1 MVNPAPDTDSDRIVL
16 EIAGLSCGGCADKTR
31 RSLEAV
37 AGVAAVTVDHQAGR
51 AEITPEPDA
60 APAPEQLLGAVRA
73 AGYTG
78 KLAHQPRSAKI
89 DLPVFG
95 MSCGGCAAKVQR
107 ELEALDT
114 VAAAEVDHTRGLA
127 TVTPADGGPQA
138 HDLAAAVARAGFSV
152 TPQGADQAG
161 GPSEAEGSSDEG
173 RGQHASVADQ
183 PATAEAASP
192 AEGDVCDLAIEGM
205 TCASCVSTVEQALTQ
220 VPGVAGASVNL
231 ANKQARVRLSQKVD
245 PQRLARAVKDA
256 GYDARPAAQEDG
268 DAEAAR
274 ELAKARREWTLF
286 AVSALLTLPLVAQM
300 GFGLVGLP
308 GHLPPLVQ
316 LALAAPVQIFA
327 GARFYKAAWP
337 ALKRFSGNMDTLVAL
352 GTTAA
357 FGLSLYHVAVAPAG
371 EWLAWGGGGHL
382 YFEAA
387 AAVITLVLLGR
398 ILEDRATR
406 SAGAAV
412 KALMRLRPEEARVER
427 GGETVSVPAN
437 QVVQGDITVVRPGE
451 RIPVDGTVLSGES
464 QADES
469 LVTGESLPVGKG
481 PGDGVIGGAING
493 DGLLRIEA
501 TAVGRQSTLSKII
514 DMVQSAQASKPPVQ
528 RLVDKV
534 ASVFVP
540 AVVAV
545 AIATFAGWMLAG
557 AGAETAL
564 IAAVA
569 VLVIACPCALGLATP
584 TAIMVGTGMAAR
596 RGVLIKDAS
605 ALEQARAVTT
615 VVFDKTGTL
624 TEGKPEVR
632 DARALGGAD
641 ESDLLRLVGS
651 VQQGS
656 SHPLAEAISR
666 YAQDRG
672 AELTA
677 PDDFKNVAGKG
688 VLASV
693 DGERLAVGSARL
705 MAEQGVDTTSARELA
720 DGFEG
725 QGWSVVYV
733 ARLGDTPQ
741 LLGAIGLGD
750 ALKPGVAAAVAALQ
764 AEGIEVTLLSGD
776 NRRAAEAVAARVG
789 IDRVIAEVLPA
800 DKEREIERLRR
811 QGHVIAMVGDG
822 VNDAPALAAADVGIA
837 MGEGTDVALKTAG
850 IALMRGDPRLV
861 AEAIH
866 LSRITYSKIRQNLFW
881 AFAYNTVAIPVAA
894 AGLLSP
900 MIAGAAMALSS
911 VSVATNSLLLR
922 RQGRIADRAD
932 AAVRSAE
939 TAHKQAGEASA

>member
-1 MVNPAPDTDSDRIVL
+1 MAETAHATERDTIVL
-16 EIAGLSCGGCADKTR
+16 EIAGLSCGGCAAKTR
-31 RSLEAV
+31 RHLEAV
-37 AGVAAVTVDHQAGR
+37 DGVRAADVDHAAGR
-51 AEITPEPDA
+51 AEVTPAPGA
-60 APAPEQLLGAVRA
+60 APAPEDLLAAVHA
-73 AGYTG
+73 AGYTA
-78 KLAHQPRSAKI
+78 KLAQRPGSAKI

-95 MSCGGCAAKVQR
+95 MSCGGCAAEVRR

-114 VAAAEVDHTRGLA
+114 VAAAEVDDARGLA

-138 HDLAAAVARAGFSV
+138 AELAAAVARAGFRV
-152 TPQGADQAG
+152 TPQASGNADHSAPQPTEETASEPAAG
-161 GPSEAEGSSDEG
+161 PGSAEA
-173 RGQHASVADQ
+173 Q
-183 PATAEAASP
+183 PAGTETEQGA
-192 AEGDVCDLAIEGM
+192 VCDLTIEGM
-205 TCASCVSTVEQALTQ
+205 TCASCVSTVERALNR

-231 ANKQARVRLSQKVD
+231 ANKQARVRLSQKVEPD
-245 PQRLARAVKDA
+245 RLAQAVKDA
-256 GYDARPAAQEDG
+256 GYGARPTEPADS
-268 DAEAAR
+268 DAEAAGAH
-274 ELAKARREWTLF
+274 AKARREWALF
-286 AVSALLTLPLVAQM
+286 AVSAMLTLPLVAQM

-357 FGLSLYHVAVAPAG
+357 FGLSLYHVAVAPVG
-371 EWLAWGGGGHL
+371 EWLGWGGAGQL

-398 ILEDRATR
+398 MLEDRATR

-412 KALMRLRPEEARVER
+412 QALMRLRPEQARVER
-427 GGETVSVPAN
+427 DGETVAVPAD
-437 QVVQGDITVVRPGE
+437 QVVRGDVALVRPGE
-451 RIPVDGTVLSGES
+451 RIPVDGTVLTGES

-469 LVTGESLPVGKG
+469 LVTGESLPVAKA
-481 PGDGVIGGAING
+481 PGEAVIGGSING
-493 DGLLRIEA
+493 DGLLRIAA
-501 TAVGRQSTLSKII
+501 TAVGQQSTLARII
-514 DMVQSAQASKPPVQ
+514 DLVQTAQASKPPVQ
-528 RLVDKV
+528 RLVDRV

-545 AIATFAGWMLAG
+545 AVATCVGWVLAG
-557 AGAETAL
+557 ASLETAL
-564 IAAVA
+564 IYAVA

-584 TAIMVGTGMAAR
+584 TAIMVGTGLAAR
-596 RGVLIKDAS
+596 RGVLIKDAA

-624 TEGKPEVR
+624 TEGRPEVR
-632 DARALGGAD
+632 DARPLGGTH
-641 ESDLLRLVGS
+641 ENDLLRLVAS

-656 SHPLAEAISR
+656 SHPLAEAIVA
-666 YAQDRG
+666 YGQDRG
-672 AELTA
+672 ISLAT
-677 PDDFKNVAGKG
+677 PDDFRNVAGKG
-688 VLASV
+688 VLATV
-693 DGERLAVGSARL
+693 DGRRLAVGSARL
-705 MAEQGVDTTSARELA
+705 MGEHGVDTSAAQDTA
-720 DGFEG
+720 DSFEG
-725 QGWSVVYV
+725 QGWSIVYV
-733 ARLGDTPQ
+733 GELGDSPR

-750 ALKPGVAAAVAALQ
+750 ALKPGVEAAIDALQ

-776 NRRAAEAVAARVG
+776 NRRAAQAVAGQLG

-800 DKEREIERLRR
+800 DKEREIERLRQ

-837 MGEGTDVALKTAG
+837 MGGGTDVALQTAG

-866 LSRITYSKIRQNLFW
+866 LSRATYAKIRQNLFW

-900 MIAGAAMALSS
+900 MIAGAAMAMSS

-922 RQGRIADRAD
+922 RHGRVAGRAAPEPA
-932 AAVRSAE
+932 AAVPA
-939 TAHKQAGEASA
+939 KEAKA

>member
-1 MVNPAPDTDSDRIVL
+1 MVEAVRETRSDRILL
-16 EIAGLSCGGCADKTR
+16 EVEGLSCGGCAAKTR
-31 RSLEAV
+31 RHLEAV
-37 AGVAAVTVDHQAGR
+37 DGVAAASVDHTQGR
-51 AEITPEPDA
+51 AEVTSA
-60 APAPEQLLGAVRA
+60 AGPRPAPEDLVAAVRA
-73 AGYTG
+73 AGYTA
-78 KLAHQPRSAKI
+78 KLAHRPDSAKI

-95 MSCGGCAAKVQR
+95 MTCAGCAAKVR
-107 ELEALDT
+107 GELEALDT
-114 VAAAEVDHTRGLA
+114 VATAEVDHARGLA
-127 TVTPADGGPQA
+127 TIAPADGAPRA
-138 HDLAAAVARAGFSV
+138 EDLAAAVTRAGFSV
-152 TPQGADQAG
+152 APQATDKTENSDRAGADTVEPDTA
-161 GPSEAEGSSDEG
+161 
-173 RGQHASVADQ
+173 VADGTPETGTSAGAGEQ
-183 PATAEAASP
+183 
-192 AEGDVCDLAIEGM
+192 VCDLTIEGM
-205 TCASCVSTVEQALTQ
+205 TCASCVSTVEQALGG

-231 ANKQARVRLSQKVD
+231 ANKQARVRLSQQVD
-245 PQRLARAVKDA
+245 PQRLAQAVKDA
-256 GYDARPAAQEDG
+256 GYGARPAGEADG
-268 DAEAAR
+268 DGEAAR
-274 ELAKARREWTLF
+274 ERTKAKREWALF
-286 AVSALLTLPLVAQM
+286 AVAAALTLPLVAQM

-308 GHLPPLVQ
+308 GHLPPLIQ

-357 FGLSLYHVAVAPAG
+357 FGLSLYHVAVAPVGA
-371 EWLAWGGGGHL
+371 WLAWGGAGHL

-412 KALMRLRPEEARVER
+412 QALMRLRPEEARVER
-427 GGETVSVPAN
+427 GGATITVPAD

-451 RIPVDGTVLSGES
+451 RIPVDGKVRSGES

-469 LVTGESLPVGKG
+469 LITGESLPVGKG
-481 PGDGVIGGAING
+481 PEDTVIGGSING

-501 TAVGRQSTLSKII
+501 TAVGQQSTLARII

-528 RLVDKV
+528 RLVDRV

-540 AVVAV
+540 AVVAL
-545 AIATFAGWMLAG
+545 ALATFAGWMLAG
-557 AGAETAL
+557 AGTETAL
-564 IAAVA
+564 IYAVA

-584 TAIMVGTGMAAR
+584 TAIMVGTGLAAR

-632 DARALGGAD
+632 EARPLGGAG
-641 ESDLLRLVGS
+641 EADLLCLVGS

-656 SHPLAEAISR
+656 SHPLAEAIVG
-666 YAQDRG
+666 YARERG
-672 AELTA
+672 AQLTT

-688 VLASV
+688 VLAHV
-693 DGERLAVGSARL
+693 DGRRLVVGSARL
-705 MAEQGVDTTSARELA
+705 MADHGVDIESARALT

-733 ARLGDTPQ
+733 AELGATPA
-741 LLGAIGLGD
+741 LIGAIGLGD
-750 ALKPGVAAAVAALQ
+750 ALKPGVAAAVDALQ

-789 IDRVIAEVLPA
+789 IDRVIAEVLPE
-800 DKEREIERLRR
+800 DKEREIERLRE

-866 LSRITYSKIRQNLFW
+866 LSRTTYSKIRQNLFW

-922 RQGRIADRAD
+922 RQGRVAEGVAQ
-932 AAVRSAE
+932 AARPAE
-939 TAHKQAGEASA
+939 TAGKQVEEASA

>member
-1 MVNPAPDTDSDRIVL
+1 MVEAVRDTRSDSILL
-16 EIAGLSCGGCADKTR
+16 EVEGLSCGGCAAKTQR
-31 RSLEAV
+31 HLEAV
-37 AGVAAVTVDHQAGR
+37 DGVAAASVDHTQGR
-51 AEITPEPDA
+51 AEVTPA
-60 APAPEQLLGAVRA
+60 AGARLAPEELLAAVRD
-73 AGYTG
+73 AGYTA
-78 KLAHQPRSAKI
+78 KLAHRPDSAKI

-95 MSCGGCAAKVQR
+95 MTCAGCAAKVKG

-114 VAAAEVDHTRGLA
+114 VTTAEVDQARGLA
-127 TVTPADGGPQA
+127 TITPADGGPRA
-138 HDLAAAVARAGFSV
+138 EDLAAAVTRAGFSV
-152 TPQGADQAG
+152 MPQATDKAENSAPAGA
-161 GPSEAEGSSDEG
+161 GPVAPDT
-173 RGQHASVADQ
+173 AVADGTFEIGTSAGAGEQ
-183 PATAEAASP
+183 
-192 AEGDVCDLAIEGM
+192 VCDLTIDGM
-205 TCASCVSTVEQALTQ
+205 TCASCVSTVEQALGG

-231 ANKQARVRLSQKVD
+231 ANKQARVRLSQQVD
-245 PQRLARAVKDA
+245 PQRLAQAVNDA
-256 GYDARPAAQEDG
+256 GYGARPAGEADG
-268 DAEAAR
+268 DGEAAR
-274 ELAKARREWTLF
+274 ERAKAKREWALF
-286 AVSALLTLPLVAQM
+286 AVAAALTLPLVAQM

-308 GHLPPLVQ
+308 GHLPPLIQ

-357 FGLSLYHVAVAPAG
+357 FGLSLYHVAVAPVG
-371 EWLAWGGGGHL
+371 EWLAWGGAGHL

-412 KALMRLRPEEARVER
+412 QALMRLRPEEARVER
-427 GGETVSVPAN
+427 GGETITVPAD

-451 RIPVDGTVLSGES
+451 RIPVDGKVLSGES

-481 PGDGVIGGAING
+481 PEDKVIGGSING

-501 TAVGRQSTLSKII
+501 TAVGQQSTLARII

-545 AIATFAGWMLAG
+545 AVATFAGWMLAG
-557 AGAETAL
+557 VGTETAL
-564 IAAVA
+564 IYAVA

-584 TAIMVGTGMAAR
+584 TAIMVGTGLAAR

-632 DARALGGAD
+632 DARPLGGAG
-641 ESDLLRLVGS
+641 EADLLRLVGS

-656 SHPLAEAISR
+656 SHPLAAAIVG
-666 YAQDRG
+666 YAREHG
-672 AELTA
+672 AQLTT

-688 VLASV
+688 VLAQV
-693 DGERLAVGSARL
+693 DGRRLAVGSARL
-705 MAEQGVDTTSARELA
+705 MADHGVDTDTARALT

-733 ARLGDTPQ
+733 AELGETPA
-741 LLGAIGLGD
+741 LIGAIGLGD
-750 ALKPGVAAAVAALQ
+750 ALKPGVAAAVDALQ

-776 NRRAAEAVAARVG
+776 NRRAAEAVAAQVG
-789 IDRVIAEVLPA
+789 IDRVIAEVLPQ
-800 DKEREIERLRR
+800 DKAAEIERLRE

-866 LSRITYSKIRQNLFW
+866 LSRTTYAKIRQNLFW

-922 RQGRIADRAD
+922 RQGRVAEGAGPTAAPRSHDVRA
-932 AAVRSAE
+932 
-939 TAHKQAGEASA
+939 KEASA

>member
-1 MVNPAPDTDSDRIVL
+1 
-16 EIAGLSCGGCADKTR
+16 
-31 RSLEAV
+31 
-37 AGVAAVTVDHQAGR
+37 
-51 AEITPEPDA
+51 
-60 APAPEQLLGAVRA
+60 
-73 AGYTG
+73 
-78 KLAHQPRSAKI
+78 
-89 DLPVFG
+89 
-95 MSCGGCAAKVQR
+95 
-107 ELEALDT
+107 
-114 VAAAEVDHTRGLA
+114 
-127 TVTPADGGPQA
+127 
-138 HDLAAAVARAGFSV
+138 
-152 TPQGADQAG
+152 
-161 GPSEAEGSSDEG
+161 
-173 RGQHASVADQ
+173 
-183 PATAEAASP
+183 
-192 AEGDVCDLAIEGM
+192 
-205 TCASCVSTVEQALTQ
+205 
-220 VPGVAGASVNL
+220 
-231 ANKQARVRLSQKVD
+231 
-245 PQRLARAVKDA
+245 
-256 GYDARPAAQEDG
+256 
-268 DAEAAR
+268 
-274 ELAKARREWTLF
+274 
-286 AVSALLTLPLVAQM
+286 
-300 GFGLVGLP
+300 
-308 GHLPPLVQ
+308 
-316 LALAAPVQIFA
+316 VQIFA

-357 FGLSLYHVAVAPAG
+357 FGLSLYHVAVAPVG
-371 EWLAWGGGGHL
+371 EWLAWGGAGHL

-412 KALMRLRPEEARVER
+412 QALMRLRPEEARVER
-427 GGETVSVPAN
+427 GGETVTVPADH
-437 QVVQGDITVVRPGE
+437 VAQGDVAIVRPGE
-451 RIPVDGTVLSGES
+451 RIPVDGRVLSGES

-481 PGDGVIGGAING
+481 PEDAVIGGSING

-501 TAVGRQSTLSKII
+501 TAVGRQSTLSRII

-545 AIATFAGWMLAG
+545 AIATCIGWLIAG

-564 IAAVA
+564 IYAVT

-584 TAIMVGTGMAAR
+584 TAIMVGTGLAAR
-596 RGVLIKDAS
+596 RGVLIKDAA

-632 DARALGGAD
+632 EATPVNGAGKG
-641 ESDLLRLVGS
+641 ELLHLVAS

-656 SHPLAEAISR
+656 SHPLAEAIV
-666 YAQDRG
+666 AHARG
-672 AELTA
+672 RDARLDA
-677 PDDFKNVAGKG
+677 PEDFRNVAGKG
-688 VLASV
+688 VLATV
-693 DGERLAVGSARL
+693 DGRRVAVGSARL
-705 MAEQGVDTTSARELA
+705 MAEQGIDTAPARELA

-725 QGWSVVYV
+725 RGWSVIYV
-733 ARLGDTPQ
+733 GELGERPRLV
-741 LLGAIGLGD
+741 GAIGLGD
-750 ALKPGVAAAVAALQ
+750 QLKPGVRAAVEALQ

-776 NRRAAEAVAARVG
+776 NRRAAEAVAAQVG
-789 IDRVIAEVLPA
+789 IDRVIAEVLPE
-800 DKEREIERLRR
+800 DKEREIENLRQ

-866 LSRITYSKIRQNLFW
+866 LSRTTYTKIRQNLFW

-922 RQGRIADRAD
+922 RQGRIADRAAP
-932 AAVRSAE
+932 AAAQDVR
-939 TAHKQAGEASA
+939 EASA

>member
-1 MVNPAPDTDSDRIVL
+1 MVEPARSADNDPIVL
-16 EIAGLSCGGCADKTR
+16 EIAGLSCGGCAAKTR
-31 RSLEAV
+31 RHLEAV
-37 AGVAAVTVDHQAGR
+37 AGVAAADVDHTAGR
-51 AEITPEPDA
+51 AEVTPEA
-60 APAPEQLLGAVRA
+60 GKAPAPEELLAAVHA
-73 AGYTG
+73 AGYTAQ
-78 KLAHQPRSAKI
+78 LAHQAQSAKI

-95 MSCGGCAAKVQR
+95 MSCAGCAAKVQR
-107 ELEALDT
+107 ELEALDK
-114 VAAAEVDHTRGLA
+114 VAAAKVDQARGLA
-127 TVTPADGGPQA
+127 TVTPAEGGPA
-138 HDLAAAVARAGFSV
+138 ASDLAAAVARAGFSV
-152 TPQGADQAG
+152 TPQGGDDARTSGEANEANEIEDRSQGA
-161 GPSEAEGSSDEG
+161 PAQDSESAPES
-173 RGQHASVADQ
+173 ASNPDG
-183 PATAEAASP
+183 E
-192 AEGDVCDLAIEGM
+192 VCDLTIEGM
-205 TCASCVSTVEQALTQ
+205 TCASCVSTVERALHG

-245 PQRLARAVKDA
+245 PDRLAQAVKDA
-256 GYDARPAAQEDG
+256 GYDARPAAQDDG

-274 ELAKARREWTLF
+274 ERAKARREWTLF

-308 GHLPPLVQ
+308 GHLPPVIQ

-357 FGLSLYHVAVAPAG
+357 FGLSLYHVGVAPMG

-412 KALMRLRPEEARVER
+412 QALMRLRPAEARVER

-451 RIPVDGTVLSGES
+451 RVPVDGKVLSGES
-464 QADES
+464 QTDES

-481 PGDGVIGGAING
+481 PGDGVIGGSING

-501 TAVGRQSTLSKII
+501 TAVGQQSTLARII

-545 AIATFAGWMLAG
+545 AVATFAGWMLAG
-557 AGAETAL
+557 AGVETAL
-564 IAAVA
+564 IYAVA

-584 TAIMVGTGMAAR
+584 TAIMVGTGLAAR

-632 DARALGGAD
+632 DARALGGAE

-666 YAQDRG
+666 YAQGRG
-672 AELTA
+672 AALTT
-677 PDDFKNVAGKG
+677 PNDFKNVAGKG

-693 DGERLAVGSARL
+693 DGRRLAVGSARL
-705 MAEQGVDTTSARELA
+705 MAEQGVDTAQAGEIA

-733 ARLGDTPQ
+733 AELGETPA
-741 LLGAIGLGD
+741 LIGAIGLGD
-750 ALKPGVAAAVAALQ
+750 ALKPGVAAAVDALQ

-776 NRRAAEAVAARVG
+776 NRRAAEAVAAQVG
-789 IDRVIAEVLPA
+789 IDRVIAEVLPQ
-800 DKEREIERLRR
+800 DKEQEIERLRQ

-866 LSRITYSKIRQNLFW
+866 LSRTTYSKIRQNLFW

-922 RQGRIADRAD
+922 RQGRVAEQ
-932 AAVRSAE
+932 AAPAARPAPK
-939 TAHKQAGEASA
+939 AKEASA